1 VGQLGGARE
10 AVKRTLGRLLT
21 LGAVAFAASAHVGS
35 PDTYFEGAAG
45 DYPIRVIIRSPGVVP
60 GLAQITV
67 RVLAPRLVR
76 RVLALP
82 VYWDPRTAAPPPPDV
97 AERVPGDSTLY
108 SAALWLMR
116 GGSYSVQV
124 TIEGDRGT
132 GVALVPVQAVA
143 TRRLDLPTPL
153 AALLAGLGVL
163 LLAGAVT
170 VVGAAV
176 RESVLDPGVMPDRR
190 RTWYARAAM
199 AASVVVFALLLV
211 GARAWWRAV
220 DAAYRTGLYRP
231 PHASAAVRSVG
242 GAATLRF
249 AIDDSLWTN
258 PNRRWSPLIP
268 DHGHLMHLFLIRDS
282 SLDAFAHLHPLPR
295 DSTTF
300 ETHLPPL
307 PAGRYR
313 VYADIVHESGFAQ
326 TLTAGVDLGAPGGAW
341 HASDPDDAFIADE
354 SGKRDRGRGKGTTFA
369 LADGS
374 TMTWDSGAQAIVVD
388 REAPLRFRVRTR
400 GGGPAALEPY
410 MRMAGH
416 LMLTRLDGAVFVH
429 LHPAGTISLASQE
442 TFLLRQPGDTTRGAL
457 GARLSQYESAATTH
471 AGMISLDGSV
481 SFPYAFPQP
490 GRYRLWVQV
499 KRAGRILTGVF
510 DAEVVTAAGARTVP

>member
-1 VGQLGGARE
+1 M
-10 AVKRTLGRLLT
+10 LL
-21 LGAVAFAASAHVGS
+21 AASAHVGS

-45 DYPIRVIIRSPGVVP
+45 GYPIRVIIRSPGVVP

-67 RVLAPRLVR
+67 RLLAPISVR

-82 VYWDPRTAAPPPPDV
+82 VYWDPRTAAPPPSDV
-97 AERVPGDSTLY
+97 AERVRGDSTLY

-124 TIEGDRGT
+124 TVEGDRGT

-143 TRRLDLPTPL
+143 TRRLDLPRPL
-153 AALLAGLGVL
+153 AALLAGLGIL

-176 RESVLDPGVMPDRR
+176 RESMLEPGLTPDRL
-190 RTWYARAAM
+190 RTWHARLAM
-199 AASVVVFALLLV
+199 AASALVFALLLV

-220 DAAYRTGLYRP
+220 DAAYRSGLYRP
-231 PHASAAVRSVG
+231 LHASATVRSAG
-242 GAATLRF
+242 GTPTFRL
-249 AIDDSLWTN
+249 AIDDSSWVDRNRQWT
-258 PNRRWSPLIP
+258 PLIP

-282 SLDAFAHLHPLPR
+282 SLDAFAHLHPLPL

-300 ETHLPPL
+300 EARLPPL

-326 TLTAGVDLGAPGGAW
+326 TLNTSVDVGGPERRAW
-341 HASDPDDAFIADE
+341 RASDPDDAFIDE
-354 SGKRDRGRGKGTTFA
+354 SGKRDGGRGTGVATP
-369 LADGS
+369 LSDGS
-374 TMTWDSGAQAIVVD
+374 TMTWDRGAEPIVVD
-388 REAPLRFRVRTR
+388 QDAPFRFRVRAR
-400 GGGPAALEPY
+400 GGEPAALEPY
-410 MRMAGH
+410 MGMAGH

-429 LHPAGTISLASQE
+429 LHPAGTISLGSQE
-442 TFLLRQPGDTTRGAL
+442 TFLLRQPGDTVRGTLARRL
-457 GARLSQYESAATTH
+457 TELEARPHAPIVPPDGA
-471 AGMISLDGSV
+471 V

-499 KRAGRILTGVF
+499 KRGGRILTGVF
-510 DAEVVTAAGARTVP
+510 DAEVVSAAAAHTSP